1 MTFDNPG
8 YQTILNQISQEFS
21 QVQPSGKVAS
31 YIPELAKVPPGKYG
45 MHLCDLEGRDYCF
58 GDSQERFSIQSIS
71 KVFSLAL
78 AMKVVGEELWNRVDV
93 EPSGDPFNSLSQL
106 ENDFGIPRNPF
117 INAGALVVAD
127 VLLSHFSNPKAA
139 LLAFLHEITDDPHIG
154 FDETVAASEKS
165 EGSRN
170 YAIVNYLKSFGNM
183 ENDVD
188 AVLDFYFHQCSLS
201 MSCREL
207 AKAFIPFANQGA
219 LLDSQR
225 EVLTGRQVKRINA
238 LMQTCGFYDEAGEF
252 SFEVGLPGKSGVGG
266 GIVAVHP
273 GKYAVA
279 VWSPPLNPK
288 GNSALGMATLERLT
302 TLTGFSIF

>member
-1 MTFDNPG
+1 MISHNVD
-8 YQTILNQISQEFS
+8 YQKILNQISQEFADK
-21 QVQPSGKVAS
+21 PRSGKVAS

-45 MHLCDLEGRDYCF
+45 MHLYDLNGNNYCF
-58 GDSQERFSIQSIS
+58 GDSKERFSIQSIS
-71 KVFSLAL
+71 KVFTLAL
-78 AMKVVGEELWNRVDV
+78 AMKVVGDKLWNRVGV

-106 ENDFGIPRNPF
+106 ENDSGIPRNPF

-127 VLLSHFSNPKAA
+127 VLVSYFSNPKAA
-139 LLAFLHEITDDPHIG
+139 LLAFLHEITGNTDIEYD
-154 FDETVAASEKS
+154 TVVAASEQS
-165 EGSRN
+165 EGYRN
-170 YAIVNYLKSFGNM
+170 YAMVNYLKSFGNI
-183 ENDVD
+183 ENNVED
-188 AVLDFYFHQCSLS
+188 VLDFYFHQCSLS

-207 AKAFIPFANQGA
+207 ANAFIIFANNG
-219 LLDSQR
+219 SIIGSER
-225 EVLTGRQVKRINA
+225 EFLTGRQVKRINA

-273 GKYAVA
+273 DRFAVA

-288 GNSALGMATLERLT
+288 GNSALGMASLERLT